1 MPMLN
6 FDSLA
11 SKGKKKKKS
20 SFGRKSSPKFGE
32 NVEDATPGATR
43 VNKWLVGRHLLQ
55 AIISF
60 EPIKVWHIP

>member
-6 FDSLA
+6 FDSMA
-11 SKGKKKKKS
+11 SKGKKKKK

-60 EPIKVWHIP
+60 EPIKVWRIS